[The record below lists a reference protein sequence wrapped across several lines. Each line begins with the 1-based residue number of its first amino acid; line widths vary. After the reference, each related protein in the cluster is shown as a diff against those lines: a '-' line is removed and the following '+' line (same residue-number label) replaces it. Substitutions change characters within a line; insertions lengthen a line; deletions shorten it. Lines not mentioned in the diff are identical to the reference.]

1 MNNINA
7 IQFQQLNPIANLKS
21 INSVEPIVE
30 NTAEIPFASL
40 LTDAVDNVNE
50 TASVLDNETLKLATG
65 QTDDLHDITIASTK
79 YSLAVDLFVQLRN
92 KSLDAYNQ
100 LMNMN
105 I

>member
-1 MNNINA
+1 MFIDP
-7 IQFQQLNPIANLKS
+7 IQMQQIGS
-21 INSVEPIVE
+21 ISDLQSVS
-30 NTAEIPFASL
+30 NTSTASKTAEIPFASL
-40 LTDAVDNVNE
+40 FTDAMGNVSE

-79 YSLAVDLFVQLRN
+79 YSLAVDLFVQIRN

-100 LMNMN
+100 LMNMS

>member
-1 MNNINA
+1 MFIDP
-7 IQFQQLNPIANLKS
+7 IQVQQIGSTSDLQ
-21 INSVEPIVE
+21 SVSSVSPASK
-30 NTAEIPFASL
+30 TAEIPFVSL
-40 LTDAVDNVNE
+40 FTDAMDNVSD
-50 TASVLDNETLKLATG
+50 TAAVLDNETLKLATG

-79 YSLAVDLFVQLRN
+79 YSLAVDLFVQIRN